1 LPSTYENQCYVFIE
15 KGVVLIEDYFDVN
28 TELEPIKK
36 DIENMVT
43 QIAELL
49 FKEGKIKSKL

>member
-1 LPSTYENQCYVFIE
+1 
-15 KGVVLIEDYFDVN
+15 LIEDYFDVN